1 MDVADHP
8 TLKIAPYTTLLINGV
23 GWTPTSPRL
32 MSTQQTIQALHTVQ
46 QLRAELTSR
55 PSNSSSVLQSDVMKG
70 RCQSFADVSCDIE
83 GGLEFMPRSSTLSD
97 PFFSLRLRAELP
109 ELQIMSVDIL
119 PTALPLEASES
130 FSKGILPYV
139 RGVLRRYRGSW
150 NEAEKDTKSE
160 DKREEWEVDEALARA
175 TIAEGGALKEKH
187 EWLWDLVDAHRNSA
201 PQTSVAAQPQ
211 LGKVQSENE
220 LVEEK
225 KTANQSLR
233 PEPSKTVLMLGSGM
247 VAGPA
252 VEEICRRKDV
262 RLVLGK
268 LHSITLTSCFLNL
281 GPDEIMR
288 FTASDQ
294 PVRNAAL
301 CDKHENATSVVVD
314 MSRPSEVEE
323 LVKRADV
330 VIR

>member
-1 MDVADHP
+1 MGVANQP
-8 TLKIAPYTTLLINGV
+8 ALKIAPYTTLLINGV

-97 PFFSLRLRAELP
+97 PFFSLRLKAELP

-150 NEAEKDTKSE
+150 NEAEKDSKSE
-160 DKREEWEVDEALARA
+160 SKREEWDVDEALARA

-187 EWLWDLVDAHRNSA
+187 EWLWDLVDAHRNSV
-201 PQTSVAAQPQ
+201 PQISVAAQPQ

-220 LVEEK
+220 LVEKK
-225 KTANQSLR
+225 KTANNSLR

-262 RLVLGK
+262 KLVLGK
-268 LHSITLTSCFLNL
+268 LNPITLT
-281 GPDEIMR
+281 
-288 FTASDQ
+288 
-294 PVRNAAL
+294 
-301 CDKHENATSVVVD
+301 
-314 MSRPSEVEE
+314 
-323 LVKRADV
+323 
-330 VIR
+330 